1 MITTTLLG
9 IIGTAAFAF
18 SGYLVGY
25 RKRLD
30 MLGVIIVALLP
41 AIGGGLVRDVVIGRT
56 PQVFTEYINLIV
68 VAITLLVS
76 WLLHLE
82 RRDKKILH
90 NLFIITDSI
99 GLVAFSLTG
108 AQVGLLFD
116 LNLFGVASLA
126 FVTAVGG
133 GIMRDIL
140 VNDMPVVLQKDF
152 YGTVAILLAVAVFIL
167 GQLDWLNNFTLN
179 VLFITGLS
187 SRLLA
192 HYLSINLPKF

>member
-179 VLFITGLS
+179 ILFITGLS